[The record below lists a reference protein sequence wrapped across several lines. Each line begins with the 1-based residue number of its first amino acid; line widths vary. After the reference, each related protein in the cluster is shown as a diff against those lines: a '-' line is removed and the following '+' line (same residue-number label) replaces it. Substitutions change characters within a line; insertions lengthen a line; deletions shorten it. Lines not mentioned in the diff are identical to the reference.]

1 MALFS
6 HLLALE
12 IHNFGLIKDGFNLGV
27 WGSMQT
33 PGAGRLKVLHQ
44 RKWSKTFLW
53 NLDVFWW
60 SLSWSYKITLF
71 KKVAKITFFSR
82 GIYCALAKIT
92 CEPERKVEGRGYIL
106 SDFCR
111 PGQLDS
117 EMFLRFFSLQFF
129 ATCIFGC
136 SKWMGPRHTKLL
148 NMTTIFCGSNAD
160 PPWGLEG
167 LLLRGLWFWQ
177 WCIRWRSDLWMI
189 GFGTKKFR
197 SQRKRIFGS
206 SVIKERFWELDDDIH
221 CCFLKNVTDCWLQ
234 VG

>member
-1 MALFS
+1 MWTGRKRLRVHTFRYNLVTTKQVHWSFFVDRVSRIQRCIWGFFPFS
-6 HLLALE
+6 FLLP
-12 IHNFGLIKDGFNLGV
+12 
-27 WGSMQT
+27 Q
-33 PGAGRLKVLHQ
+33 
-44 RKWSKTFLW
+44 
-53 NLDVFWW
+53 
-60 SLSWSYKITLF
+60 
-71 KKVAKITFFSR
+71 
-82 GIYCALAKIT
+82 
-92 CEPERKVEGRGYIL
+92 
-106 SDFCR
+106 
-111 PGQLDS
+111 
-117 EMFLRFFSLQFF
+117 
-129 ATCIFGC
+129 IFGC

-177 WCIRWRSDLWMI
+177 WCIRWRSDVWMI